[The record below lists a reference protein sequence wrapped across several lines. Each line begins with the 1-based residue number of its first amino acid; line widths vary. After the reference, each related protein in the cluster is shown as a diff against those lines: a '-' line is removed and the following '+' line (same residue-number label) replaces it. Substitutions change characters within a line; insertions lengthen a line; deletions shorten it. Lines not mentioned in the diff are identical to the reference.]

1 MEQQI
6 QDLVSSIRK
15 EGVEEAN
22 RERDEIL
29 SNTKAEA
36 AKIVSD
42 AKKEAEKMK
51 GDAKNECSLLLES
64 SKAAI
69 SQAARDVSLS
79 LKASIEKEID
89 GILSADVKKAMDTE
103 AMRKI
108 ILDAVSA
115 GFSDSDFILP
125 KEKADEVASSLKAE
139 LAKEMKAGLKIS
151 SGSSDGIKIVAN
163 DGSGYVDLSNE
174 EIVNLI
180 KPHLSASLREII
192 FA

>member
-29 SNTKAEA
+29 SNAKAEA

-151 SGSSDGIKIVAN
+151 SGSSDGVKIVAN

>member
-29 SNTKAEA
+29 SKAKAEA

-89 GILSADVKKAMDTE
+89 GILSADVKKAMDTQ

-151 SGSSDGIKIVAN
+151 SGSSDGVKIVAN